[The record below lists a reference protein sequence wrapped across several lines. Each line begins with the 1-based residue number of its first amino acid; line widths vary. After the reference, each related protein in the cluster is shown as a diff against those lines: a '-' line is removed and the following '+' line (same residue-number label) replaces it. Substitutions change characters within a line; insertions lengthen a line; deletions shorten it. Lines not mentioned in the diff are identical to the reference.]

1 MYCPSY
7 EPPASSPQ
15 PNQGY
20 SSLNRINLDMDMKN
34 LFNTQ
39 DYYAGQGSDGNQEF
53 YTGQYYSM
61 VHGSAPGSTPLKTT
75 LRLKRWQRP
84 SKLRRFQ
91 NVAKRVIDYFEKETG
106 SQSRGYD
113 AIVSKW
119 KNRVR
124 SRIGAFCAIFDIVQR
139 RNESGSCDLT
149 VYQKVCVEYA
159 AEYDHDFILEPCSV
173 QGGLNLNDEADGSG
187 IEVWEVRPIGRDQ
200 AKKKASF
207 SSRSESSSVAG
218 GG

>member
-20 SSLNRINLDMDMKN
+20 SPINRVNLDMDMKN
-34 LFNTQ
+34 LFKSQ
-39 DYYAGQGSDGNQEF
+39 DYYAGQGSGGNHEF

-75 LRLKRWQRP
+75 LQSKRWQRP
-84 SKLRRFQ
+84 SKLR
-91 NVAKRVIDYFEKETG
+91 
-106 SQSRGYD
+106 
-113 AIVSKW
+113 SKW

-124 SRIGAFCAIFDIVQR
+124 SRIGAFCAIFDNVQR

-149 VYQKVCVEYA
+149 MYQKK
-159 AEYDHDFILEPCSV
+159 
-173 QGGLNLNDEADGSG
+173 
-187 IEVWEVRPIGRDQ
+187 EVREVRPIGRDQ
-200 AKKKASF
+200 AKKKAYF
-207 SSRSESSSVAG
+207 SSRSKSSPVVG
-218 GG
+218 GGLSDLEKATLKAVELKKQELEIKRKTLELKLRNKLDKDLLFYNS